1 MKVPRMRRV
10 LRKSWTAGP
19 VLLCL
24 VACGCL
30 KTVASGKVA
39 APVLGAH
46 ATRADYD
53 RITKLPRVDID
64 RALAHLGAGQ
74 RSSADEALK
83 PGEGDIDPRVRQI
96 WNSLSVVRYG
106 SRDDYVYV
114 GFDAKGIA
122 RAKALWLG
130 SGTAKEYEQ
139 GTVSGAN
146 ITNGKVTFD
155 D

>member
-1 MKVPRMRRV
+1 MQRV
-10 LRKSWTAGP
+10 TRKSWSVGT

-24 VACGCL
+24 LACGCL

-39 APVLGAH
+39 APVLGAQ

-53 RITKLPRVDID
+53 KISKMSRADID
-64 RALAHLGAGQ
+64 RALAHLGAAQ

-83 PGEGDIDPRVRQI
+83 PGEGDIDPNVRRV
-96 WNSLSVVRYG
+96 WNVLSVVRYG

-122 RAKALWLG
+122 RTKAMWLG
-130 SGTAKEYEQ
+130 SGTVKEFEQ
-139 GTVSGAN
+139 GTVSGAS
-146 ITNGKVTFD
+146 ISNGKVSFD

>member
-1 MKVPRMRRV
+1 MEVQR
-10 LRKSWTAGP
+10 LRKLWSAGP

-30 KTVASGKVA
+30 KTVATGKVGS
-39 APVLGAH
+39 PVLGAQ

-53 RITKLPRVDID
+53 KVSKMPRAEVD
-64 RALAHLGAGQ
+64 RTLAHLGTAQ

-96 WNSLSVVRYG
+96 WNALTVVRYG

-114 GFDAKGIA
+114 GFDAKGMA

-130 SGTAKEYEQ
+130 GGTAKEYEQ

-146 ITNGKVTFD
+146 ISGGKVTFD